1 MRHLTAAA
9 NAPAR
14 VRDAKITLGGI
25 MPRTGTAAVLA
36 AALSCA
42 AAVAAAAQ
50 DYPARPI
57 MLVVPFAPGGG
68 NDTLARLMAQ
78 HMSRALG
85 QQVVIDNRA
94 GAGGTLATRQVAK
107 AAPDGYT
114 LVMAHSGTVGI
125 GPSLYANAGYDPRK
139 DFSAIGLVASIQ
151 YAVVVHPDLPARSA
165 AELIA
170 LARTQPVN
178 YASAGV
184 GSVSHVSTELFASM
198 AGITL
203 THVPYRGTGPA
214 LNDLVGGHVAVH
226 MAPIPALIG
235 LVRSGKLR
243 AIAVTGPQRSPILP
257 DTPTVTEKDLP
268 GYEAVLHYG
277 ILAPAG
283 TPPAIV
289 ARLNAELRAAIASD
303 EIRARIADDGGDP
316 IGSTP
321 EDHAADID
329 REETKWGGLV
339 RRLNLKAE

>member
-1 MRHLTAAA
+1 
-9 NAPAR
+9 
-14 VRDAKITLGGI
+14 
-25 MPRTGTAAVLA
+25 
-36 AALSCA
+36 
-42 AAVAAAAQ
+42 
-50 DYPARPI
+50 

-68 NDTLARLMAQ
+68 NDTLARLTAQ
-78 HMSRALG
+78 HMSKALG
-85 QQVVIDNRA
+85 QQVVIDNRP

-107 AAPDGYT
+107 ATPDGYT
-114 LVMAHSGTVGI
+114 LVMAHSGIVGI
-125 GPSLYANAGYDPRK
+125 GPSLYPNAGYDPRK
-139 DFSAIGLVASIQ
+139 DFVAVGLIASIQ
-151 YAVVVHPDLPARSA
+151 YAIVVHPDMPVHSVADF
-165 AELIA
+165 IA
-170 LARTQPVN
+170 LARKDPGIN

-198 AGITL
+198 AGIKL

-214 LNDLVGGHVAVH
+214 RNDLVGGHVALH
-226 MAPIPALIG
+226 MAPIPTLIG

-257 DTPTVTEKDLP
+257 DMPTVTENGLP

-283 TPPAIV
+283 TPRAV
-289 ARLNAELRAAIASD
+289 VERLNAELRAALANP

-321 EDHAADID
+321 KEHAADID

-339 RRLNLKAE
+339 RRLGLRAQGG

>member
-1 MRHLTAAA
+1 MRKTF
-9 NAPAR
+9 
-14 VRDAKITLGGI
+14 I
-25 MPRTGTAAVLA
+25 AVALA
-36 AALSCA
+36 AAMSCA
-42 AAVAAAAQ
+42 AGNAVAQ
-50 DYPARPI
+50 DYPTRPI

-68 NDTLARLMAQ
+68 NDTLARLVAQ
-78 HMSRALG
+78 HMSKALG

-94 GAGGTLATRQVAK
+94 GAGGTIATRQVAK

-125 GPSLYANAGYDPRK
+125 GPSLYPNAGYDPRK
-139 DFSAIGLVASIQ
+139 DFAALGLVASIQ
-151 YAVVVHPDLPARSA
+151 YAVVVYPDFPARTA
-165 AELIA
+165 AEFIA
-170 LARTQPVN
+170 VARKQPVN

-198 AGITL
+198 ANIQL

-214 LNDLVGGHVAVH
+214 LNDLTGGHVAMH
-226 MAPIPALIG
+226 MAPIPTLIG
-235 LVRSGKLR
+235 LVRGGKLR
-243 AIAVTGPQRSPILP
+243 AIAVTGPKRSPILP

-277 ILAPAG
+277 LLAPAG

-289 ARLNAELRAAIASD
+289 ARLNAELRAAVANE
-303 EIRARIADDGGDP
+303 EIRARIADDGGEP
-316 IGSTP
+316 IGSTAD
-321 EDHAADID
+321 EHAADID

>member
-1 MRHLTAAA
+1 MRAGAVAQRAVVRLAMLAA
-9 NAPAR
+9 
-14 VRDAKITLGGI
+14 
-25 MPRTGTAAVLA
+25 MAAVCLGA
-36 AALSCA
+36 EI
-42 AAVAAAAQ
+42 AAAQ
-50 DYPARPI
+50 DYPSRPI

-68 NDTLARLMAQ
+68 NDTLARLTAQ
-78 HMSRALG
+78 HMSKALG
-85 QQVVIDNRA
+85 QQVVIDNRP

-114 LVMAHSGTVGI
+114 VIMAHSGIVGI
-125 GPSLYANAGYDPRK
+125 GPSLYPNAGYDPRK
-139 DFSAIGLVASIQ
+139 DFAAVGLIASIQ
-151 YAVVVHPDLPARSA
+151 YAVVVNPDLPVHSA
-165 AELIA
+165 TDFIE
-170 LARTQPVN
+170 LARKEPGKIN

-198 AGITL
+198 AGIKL

-214 LNDLVGGHVAVH
+214 LNDLVGGHVAMH
-226 MAPIPALIG
+226 MAPIPTLIG

-257 DTPTVTEKDLP
+257 DMPTVTEKSLP

-283 TPPAIV
+283 TPRPIV
-289 ARLNAELRAAIASD
+289 ERLNAELRAAVANP

-316 IGSTP
+316 IGSSP
-321 EDHAADID
+321 EEHAADID

-339 RRLNLKAE
+339 RRLGLRAEGG